1 MKLSTQKS
9 RINFPQEKFVDKK
22 DRENVLWAAWKN
34 ESRLILEKGMDYI
47 QRSHLWM

>member
-1 MKLSTQKS
+1 MGRLG
-9 RINFPQEKFVDKK
+9 EK
-22 DRENVLWAAWKN
+22 KN